1 MKALPKNLL
10 DRQETE
16 RLKTAEIVAKA
27 ISELESEGYRIK
39 IQDLIKV
46 TGLSRS
52 VFSKPHVRQI
62 LVERGI
68 VKPYYSPIPPD
79 NNEIHREETLPK
91 KKDKKKDEYIQR
103 LLDENNQL
111 RREVEILRGKIHILM
126 HKVEMKRQNT
136 P

>member
-16 RLKTAEIVAKA
+16 RLKTAEIVVKA

-68 VKPYYSPIPPD
+68 VKPCYSPIPPD
-79 NNEIHREETLPK
+79 NNEIHREETLP
-91 KKDKKKDEYIQR
+91 KKKDEYIQR